1 MTRLYNRAFEI
12 LKEEIF
18 RYSKNDILAKAGR
31 DIVLRRLE
39 RLLTEEGEPLT
50 AKELQETIQDFFP
63 DFSETVLKKAEKANQ
78 PSSIWSK
85 IVWAPVAL
93 VGGVGVI
100 WFLNLPY
107 PMIRKPVARIAP
119 IVLFPSYMSMDYN
132 YRKAVAKVEQAD
144 QLVNKSTSAADIDLG
159 AEKVTEAQAHL
170 DALPVWFLGYYP
182 QRYCTFFSCSWQF
195 TFDEFESARKQIG
208 RIEAK
213 SFQEKNALNLLNEAE
228 KSIEIAKQQ
237 YNVGVT
243 PAEKKEAIADWQAA
257 IDVLEEIAPS
267 TLAGKTARP
276 KLAAAKRDLKEEA
289 GLTAG
294 NQLSGSL
301 IEAAKQ
307 FGMAAATAS
316 QNPPHSAEQW
326 QQIADLWQEAVN
338 RLKQVRVDNPGYVEA
353 QTKLAQY
360 QINVGNAN
368 IRRQN
373 EKDAEAAMKRAKNL
387 IADWQRYALN
397 ENPNTGVLASKLQ
410 EIINQLDLVKTGTT
424 VSSEAQEVRQ
434 FAKNKLKELSK

>member
-12 LKEEIF
+12 LKTEVD
-18 RYSKNDILAKAGR
+18 RCANADLAGPAAKK
-31 DIVLRRLE
+31 IVMKKLKKLRSQS
-39 RLLTEEGEPLT
+39 GEPAT
-50 AKELQETIQDFFP
+50 AGEFRSIVKEQYP
-63 DFSETVLKKAEKANQ
+63 KFSEKVLQDAEKANR
-78 PSSIWSK
+78 PSMTGIFLELTGLALLATAGL
-85 IVWAPVAL
+85 VWV
-93 VGGVGVI
+93 V
-100 WFLNLPY
+100 NLPY
-107 PMIRKPVARIAP
+107 PMIRKPVAKTAP
-119 IVLFPSYMSMDYN
+119 MLLLPSYISMDHN
-132 YRKAVAKVEQAD
+132 YKQATALVEQAD
-144 QLVNKSTSAADIDLG
+144 QLVNKATSAADINLG
-159 AEKVTEAQAHL
+159 AKKVQKAQTHL

-195 TFDEFESARKQIG
+195 TLDEFESARKQIG

-213 SFQEKNALNLLNEAE
+213 TFQEKNALNLLKKAE
-228 KSIEIAKQQ
+228 KSIETAKQQ

-243 PAEKKEAIADWQAA
+243 PQEKKQAIADWQAA

-276 KLAAAKRDLKEEA
+276 KLAAAKRDLKQEA

-307 FGMAAATAS
+307 FGMAAAVAS
-316 QNPPHSAEQW
+316 QNPPHSAGQW
-326 QQIADLWQEAVN
+326 QQIADLWQDAVN
-338 RLKQVRVDNPGYVEA
+338 RLKQVRVDNPAYVEA

-360 QINVGNAN
+360 QINVGNAK
-368 IRRQN
+368 IRLQN

-387 IADWQRYALN
+387 IADWRRYALN

-410 EIINQLDLVKTGTT
+410 EIVNQLDLVKPGTT
-424 VSSEAQEVRQ
+424 VSSEAQELRK
-434 FAKNKLKELSK
+434 FANNKLKELNK

>member
-39 RLLTEEGEPLT
+39 RLLTEEGEPLK
-50 AKELQETIQDFFP
+50 AKELRETIQDFFP
-63 DFSETVLKKAEKANQ
+63 DFSETVLKKAAKANQ
-78 PSSIWSK
+78 PLSIWTK
-85 IVWAPVAL
+85 IAWAPVAL

-144 QLVNKSTSAADIDLG
+144 QLINQSTSAADIDLG
-159 AEKVTEAQAHL
+159 AEKVTEAQGHL

-195 TFDEFESARKQIG
+195 TLDEFEGARKQIG
-208 RIEAK
+208 RLEAK
-213 SFQEKNALNLLNEAE
+213 TFQEKNALNLLNEAE

-237 YNVGVT
+237 YSVGVT
-243 PAEKKEAIADWQAA
+243 PAEKKQAIADWQAA

-294 NQLSGSL
+294 NQVSGSL

-307 FGMAAATAS
+307 FGMAAAVES
-316 QNPPHSAEQW
+316 QNPPHSAAQW

-360 QINVGNAN
+360 QINVGNAK
-368 IRRQN
+368 IRVQN
-373 EKDAEAAMKRAKNL
+373 EKEAEAAMKRAKNL

-397 ENPNTGVLASKLQ
+397 ENPNIGVLASKLQ
-410 EIINQLDLVKTGTT
+410 EIINQLDLVKPGTT
-424 VSSEAQEVRQ
+424 VSSEAQELQ
-434 FAKNKLKELSK
+434 KFANNKLKELNK